1 MAPLSLIATNASPQS
16 LIVWQQ
22 CGTFNGHGNFVS
34 LGCYT
39 WYPKYF
45 LKETTQCSI
54 QSYFEAGIPAGF
66 WRRVWLAIKTNLLK
80 IWFAFGF
87 YERTKKGKS

>member
-1 MAPLSLIATNASPQS
+1 MAPLSLIASNGSPQSLIASNGSPQS

-39 WYPKYF
+39 
-45 LKETTQCSI
+45 
-54 QSYFEAGIPAGF
+54 
-66 WRRVWLAIKTNLLK
+66 
-80 IWFAFGF
+80 
-87 YERTKKGKS
+87 